1 MTRATA
7 ALGSVAFFLLAPCVV
22 AGVVPWWLTR
32 WEMREPLAYWT
43 PLRALGI
50 ALLVTGAVVLV
61 HSFTRF
67 VVEGV
72 GTPAPAAPTEHLVV
86 GGLYRFVRNP
96 MYIAVVA
103 TIVGQGLLLWQPM
116 LLLYALCL
124 WVLFASFV
132 HWYEEPRL
140 TRQFGD
146 EYDAYRRAVPAWLP
160 RLRPWRPHAGD
171 PSRR

>member
-1 MTRATA
+1 
-7 ALGSVAFFLLAPCVV
+7 LGSVVFFLLAPCVV

-32 WEMREPLAYWT
+32 WEMREPLGYWT
-43 PLRALGI
+43 LLRLLGI
-50 ALLVTGAVVLV
+50 AVLVAGAVVLM
-61 HSFTRF
+61 HSFVRF

-103 TIVGQGLLLWQPM
+103 AIIGQGLLLWQP
-116 LLLYALCL
+116 
-124 WVLFASFV
+124 VLFVYAFGLSVVFACFV

-140 TRQFGD
+140 ARRFGD

-171 PSRR
+171 SSRR